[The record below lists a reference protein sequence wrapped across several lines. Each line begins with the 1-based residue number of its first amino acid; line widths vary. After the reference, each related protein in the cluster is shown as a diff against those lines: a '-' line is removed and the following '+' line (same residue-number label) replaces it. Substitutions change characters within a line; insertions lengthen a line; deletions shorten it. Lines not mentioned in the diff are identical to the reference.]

1 MDASPSRFGDPVGAG
16 GRWWAV
22 TGDGFTDLWDSHLVI
37 FGIFG
42 VTMESNFARYG
53 IHGMP

>member
-1 MDASPSRFGDPVGAG
+1 VDASPSRFGDPVGAG